1 MWIQSLKLVQQCVWH
16 PHNTGKNL
24 TRIPQ
29 EAKEQL
35 NAVLEYPATCL
46 HLSESLIHAGILK
59 QKDPF
64 KFSGVQKSGQVFS
77 SLAGYLGADYVANF
91 SRAKISAQL
100 AELRFHLGLLNKSS
114 QKDACDYMYMGRL
127 SAQAEIKKNL
137 M

>member
-46 HLSESLIHAGILK
+46 HLSESLIHVGILK

-77 SLAGYLGADYVANF
+77 SLAEYLG
-91 SRAKISAQL
+91 AKISAQL